1 MRVLLLGGT
10 GFLGNA
16 TCRRLRGD
24 GHQVVVASRSTA
36 ADVSLDATDDLALAT
51 YLAANEFDCV
61 VNLLGAGLSAG
72 SADEYTMRLVNSI
85 LPARILDL
93 LDEVAPHTHFVHA
106 ASSTERLP
114 GQRLDESAYSRTKHE
129 GTTAL
134 LSAADGADVPLTVL
148 TVHNTYGPHQP
159 NARFIAHT
167 IGVLREGRRL
177 ILNYPDRERDF
188 VFIDDVAAC
197 IARTV
202 TQTPPGLDEAQVGT
216 GIGITLREAAL
227 VIADALGQD
236 PALVESEPHH
246 LTDPNPATVCP
257 IPGGTFGLCTTTF
270 DAGIVM
276 MVDGVGKVGGL

>member
-16 TCRRLRGD
+16 ATRRLRAD
-24 GHQVVVASRSTA
+24 GHEVVAASRSAA
-36 ADVSLDATDDLALAT
+36 ADVLLDATDDLALAT
-51 YLAANEFDCV
+51 YLAANEFSCV

-72 SADEYTMRLVNSI
+72 TADEYTMRLVNSV

-93 LDEVAPHTHFVHA
+93 LDEVAPHTHYVHA

-159 NARFIAHT
+159 SARFIART
-167 IGVLREGRRL
+167 IEVLREGRRL

-188 VFIDDVAAC
+188 VYVDDVAAC
-197 IARTV
+197 ISHTV
-202 TQTPPGLDEAQVGT
+202 AEAPPGLDEVQVGT
-216 GIGITLREAAL
+216 GVGLTLRQAAL
-227 VIADALGQD
+227 IIAGALGQD
-236 PALVESEPHH
+236 PTLVESEPHH

-270 DAGIVM
+270 EAGIVATL
-276 MVDGVGKVGGL
+276 DGTRKAGGL